1 MICKNA
7 ISIINEKNI
16 KGTIDFHQCQ
26 GTDNCIVNFN
36 LKGFKPYAI
45 HAIHIHE
52 YGDLR
57 EGCKSLGAHLNLKNK
72 I

>member
-45 HAIHIHE
+45 LIN
-52 YGDLR
+52 Y
-57 EGCKSLGAHLNLKNK
+57 
-72 I
+72 

>member
-1 MICKNA
+1 MFETIFKKWFKFK
-7 ISIINEKNI
+7 IILKNI

-45 HAIHIHE
+45 LIN
-52 YGDLR
+52 Y
-57 EGCKSLGAHLNLKNK
+57 
-72 I
+72 